1 MAVTNE
7 FQGYIWFSEKLR
19 PPERLKTWLLQAQ
32 NRVITSWKD
41 VPGAKVG
48 NSIDFKL
55 SYIAINHNSSFC
67 ARHVA
72 RVPCNLLFINNV
84 MNFYCLNY
92 SVPME
97 TENSSD
103 Y

>member
-19 PPERLKTWLLQAQ
+19 PPEGLKIWLLQAQ

-55 SYIAINHNSSFC
+55 SYIAINHNSSFVLDDMWHGY
-67 ARHVA
+67 HVT
-72 RVPCNLLFINNV
+72 
-84 MNFYCLNY
+84 YCLIT
-92 SVPME
+92 M
-97 TENSSD
+97 
-103 Y
+103 